1 MNYLFQLSRDYKQ
14 RKRKFKK
21 IYDKENIGRLKKNI
35 FFVLPRQHERREY
48 NVPFYIIKNQTENKK
63 KNTKKWEENKKSP
76 KSQLKP
82 Q

>member
-1 MNYLFQLSRDYKQ
+1 MSRDYKQ

-63 KNTKKWEENKKSP
+63 KKHEKVGRKQKIP
-76 KSQLKP
+76 
-82 Q
+82 